1 MGLMSGLRPCVAYH
15 FQGALNVLMVDP
27 NYLNNSADPASFD
40 QAYAEYVNAVNA
52 EAPNGEDR
60 DALQIYEA
68 LRKIIHARAVT
79 TEQIS
84 RKAGI
89 LMELQLFAE
98 NQSEAERL
106 LLTAIKRDLDA
117 MIDSESS

>member
-1 MGLMSGLRPCVAYH
+1 MGLVFGLRLSVARH
-15 FQGALNVLMVDP
+15 FRAALNVLMIDR
-27 NYLNNSADPASFD
+27 NYLDNSADPVSFD
-40 QAYAEYVNAVNA
+40 QAYVEYVNAVNS
-52 EAPNGEDR
+52 EAPNGQDR

-117 MIDSESS
+117 MIDSERT